1 MTRTHAAPKSRSIKN
16 LRKRN
21 LTWLWIGLGFLAIL
35 AAGLLIFGPKAVPS
49 ASQQASLPPITEISA
64 AEAYEKVQDGVF
76 ILDVRTQ
83 EEWNEFHIQG
93 STLIPLAEL
102 QNRLA
107 ELPKDRDILVVC
119 RSGHRSLSAVG
130 ILQEAGFSRL
140 ASLSGGLQAWV
151 DANYPVER

>member
-1 MTRTHAAPKSRSIKN
+1 MARKHTATRTHSTQK
-16 LRKRN
+16 LHKRN
-21 LTWLWIGLGFLAIL
+21 LTWLWIGLGALALMI
-35 AAGLLIFGPKAVPS
+35 AGLWIFGPKAALNEGNQTTPAPV
-49 ASQQASLPPITEISA
+49 TELSA
-64 AEAYEKVQDGVF
+64 AEAYQKFEEGIF

-83 EEWNEFHIQG
+83 EEWNEFHLKG

-107 ELPKDRDILVVC
+107 EVPKDRDILVVC

-130 ILQEAGFSRL
+130 ILQGAGFTRL

-151 DANYPVER
+151 DANYPVEK